1 MSVLPRYTLW
11 GIVIAIVFIVFNCKD
26 LGMVAPLTGF
36 RSSNASVTVVKASTV
51 PVSLSG
57 GVTPYSITRQPS
69 ALIATAIL
77 NSSTLVITGIDTGQ
91 TIIVVSDSKLP
102 TPDTV
107 KIQIIVAPQPPT
119 QSVSFAGQIQ
129 PIFNANCTGCHGT
142 NGDLTLTASVSYSQ
156 IYHVPA
162 SSSCTS
168 LHRVFPNDANNSVLY
183 LKVVGATCGSRM
195 PQGGSLSTT
204 EINLIRDWINQGA
217 LNN

>member
-1 MSVLPRYTLW
+1 MSVLPRYILC
-11 GIVIAIVFIVFNCKD
+11 GIVIALVLIVFNCKD
-26 LGMVAPLTGF
+26 LGTVAPLTGF
-36 RSSNASVTVVKASTV
+36 RSSSANVTVVKAFTV

-57 GVTPYSITRQPS
+57 GTTPYSITRQPS

-77 NSSTLVITGIDTGQ
+77 NSSTLVITGVDTGQ
-91 TIIVVSDSKLP
+91 TSIVVSDSKSP
-102 TPDTV
+102 IPDTV
-107 KIQIIVAPQPPT
+107 EIQIIVVTQPPT

-142 NGDLTLTASVSYSQ
+142 NGGLTLTAGVSYSQ
-156 IYHVPA
+156 LYHVPA

-183 LKVVGATCGSRM
+183 LKVVGSTCGSRM
-195 PQGGSLSTT
+195 PQGGSLSQT

-217 LNN
+217 SNN